1 MVLTIGN
8 SHKKGAWWRV
18 IGWRNKAVEGPAGQS
33 YYSRIAEIV
42 SLSAREAVIAHCV
55 LNARNVAREPPAE
68 TWREPIPFWL
78 EVSRQSGAN
87 RLPRQL
93 ASFHRSQRRGS
104 IVCASPRGRASRR
117 SRTPNHC
124 VPLSAKVLEHLL

>member
-93 ASFHRSQRRGS
+93 ASFHRSERRGFDEDRS
-104 IVCASPRGRASRR
+104 CARLLVGERRDAPEHQTIVSP
-117 SRTPNHC
+117 
-124 VPLSAKVLEHLL
+124 